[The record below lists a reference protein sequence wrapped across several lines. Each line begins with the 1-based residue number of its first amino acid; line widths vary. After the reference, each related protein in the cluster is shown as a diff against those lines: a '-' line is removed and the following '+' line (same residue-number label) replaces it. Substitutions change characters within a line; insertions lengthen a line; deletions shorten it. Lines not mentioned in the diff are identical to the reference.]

1 MLMIGDGV
9 NKIICQWDA
18 ILAFKC
24 HQRFCLKTDNFVGNT
39 AFGFLT
45 ENVFMIFIIYN
56 KRSVLS

>member
-18 ILAFKC
+18 ILAFKY
-24 HQRFCLKTDNFVGNT
+24 HQRFCLNTNNFVGNT
-39 AFGFLT
+39 AFGFFT

-56 KRSVLS
+56 K